1 MAVDLAGWIV
11 QSNQCKAMNNKVHRP
26 YLRNIFFRAAAMQ
39 SLNIYVRVSKAVQ
52 TSVGATSL
60 VQTEKVRKSNL
71 FVPQRAVLL

>member
-39 SLNIYVRVSKAVQ
+39 SLNIYVRVSTAV
-52 TSVGATSL
+52 SNFSWRHEFSPNG
-60 VQTEKVRKSNL
+60 KS
-71 FVPQRAVLL
+71 PKK